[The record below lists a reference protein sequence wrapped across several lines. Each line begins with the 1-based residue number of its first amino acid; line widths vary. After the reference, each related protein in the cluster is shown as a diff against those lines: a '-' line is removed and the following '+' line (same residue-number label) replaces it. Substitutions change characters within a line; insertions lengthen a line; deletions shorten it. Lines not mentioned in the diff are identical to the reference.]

1 MKRVAYSESVSEK
14 KTRGWNLICA
24 TARRWTEVLLMADKC
39 AMYVQTVDGFMER
52 KEYDCFAAMKCDAR
66 RNRADRVLY
75 WWCELEELEVRLHG

>member
-1 MKRVAYSESVSEK
+1 
-14 KTRGWNLICA
+14 
-24 TARRWTEVLLMADKC
+24 MADKC